1 MDSDKCIERIYASIY
16 SVILGRYQWQLADTL
31 CPSYKDIKSMMGRV
45 SAVPGPLLELQ
56 SVVLLWKAWFSAG
69 NVMDSDGAETICTL
83 EEEVWLL
90 SGCGHVRQSALV
102 HGLVSQGRTALS
114 PLSAVGGFAFPI
126 VPLKEAV
133 MGISI
138 RTRLTCPAY
147 TWNFTSFSFTR
158 PEVQV
163 QLLSCT
169 TQPARSPKGLGAN
182 PVLGHLQQS

>member
-1 MDSDKCIERIYASIY
+1 MDS
-16 SVILGRYQWQLADTL
+16 G
-31 CPSYKDIKSMMGRV
+31 
-45 SAVPGPLLELQ
+45 
-56 SVVLLWKAWFSAG
+56 
-69 NVMDSDGAETICTL
+69 GAETICTL

-90 SGCGHVRQSALV
+90 SGCGHLRQSAIV

-147 TWNFTSFSFTR
+147 TWNITSPSPGQRTVQQGKGVSS
-158 PEVQV
+158 EVQV

-169 TQPARSPKGLGAN
+169 SQPARSPKGLGCQPCAE
-182 PVLGHLQQS
+182 PAAAVSKDCAH